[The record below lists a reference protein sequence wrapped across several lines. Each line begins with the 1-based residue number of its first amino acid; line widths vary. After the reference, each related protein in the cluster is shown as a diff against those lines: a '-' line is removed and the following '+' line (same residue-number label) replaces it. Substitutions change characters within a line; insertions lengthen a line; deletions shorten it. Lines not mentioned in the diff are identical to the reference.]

1 MFIPKKT
8 SSEALSILIEAKKKG
23 SSGGLKILKP
33 LYVYDEEN
41 QYTDEICKYLII
53 KRMMES
59 VEKAK
64 NIR

>member
-1 MFIPKKT
+1 MFILKT

-41 QYTDEICKYLII
+41 QYTDEILQIFNYKKDDGKC
-53 KRMMES
+53 
-59 VEKAK
+59 
-64 NIR
+64 